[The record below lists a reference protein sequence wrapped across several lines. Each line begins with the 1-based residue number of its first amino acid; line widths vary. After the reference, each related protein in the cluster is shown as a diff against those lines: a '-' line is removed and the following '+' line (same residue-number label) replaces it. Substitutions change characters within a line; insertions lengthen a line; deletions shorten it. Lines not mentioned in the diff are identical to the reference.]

1 MEGRRHLDQQGN
13 EVGCD
18 IGKMVRDELALDMI
32 RQAVAALNV
41 DRKWITDNVTSLAV
55 EAIQAGEQGSA
66 DNAEKLEHEMEQ
78 LAKKKEDVLDA
89 FFSQSITKEEMRI
102 MSERYDKQMAGLQ
115 TRLDAVRKKEKLH
128 YDTGQLRADVR
139 KQVNAILS
147 GDTDSE
153 IFYKNILDHM
163 VVYKDC
169 HVEVRLN
176 LLPMKWVFVLE
187 RLSRSKGE
195 ISGEN
200 APENPGCKND
210 MEISGEPEVEKM
222 GKIKALRPLGAS
234 MNLLYRYPS
243 EAPGPGDKA

>member
-1 MEGRRHLDQQGN
+1 MN
-13 EVGCD
+13 
-18 IGKMVRDELALDMI
+18 
-32 RQAVAALNV
+32 
-41 DRKWITDNVTSLAV
+41 
-55 EAIQAGEQGSA
+55 
-66 DNAEKLEHEMEQ
+66 
-78 LAKKKEDVLDA
+78 
-89 FFSQSITKEEMRI
+89 
-102 MSERYDKQMAGLQ
+102 ERYDKQIAGLQ

-128 YDTGQLRADVR
+128 YDTGQLSADVR

-187 RLSRSKGE
+187 RLSRLKGA
-195 ISGEN
+195 IPGEN

-210 MEISGEPEVEKM
+210 TEISGESEDEKSEENQ
-222 GKIKALRPLGAS
+222 GFAAPVC
-234 MNLLYRYPS
+234 NHEPS
-243 EAPGPGDKA
+243 VPISVSSAWT